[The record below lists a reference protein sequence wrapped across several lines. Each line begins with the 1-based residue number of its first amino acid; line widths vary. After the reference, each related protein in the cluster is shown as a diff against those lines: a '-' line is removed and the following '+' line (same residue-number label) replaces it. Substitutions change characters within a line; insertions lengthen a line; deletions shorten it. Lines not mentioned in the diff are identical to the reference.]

1 LPLASTPLRA
11 GGSESAGVSGRSGE
25 DEGEEEGEEEREEEG
40 KEEREEE
47 DFFGGCRPTALSA
60 SLLLSAA
67 RWPLPSMGASERER
81 ANASS
86 RSSRSAAAI
95 FTGTPLLLATRFQL
109 GVPGDHNEDDD
120 GDNEDNEDNDDEA
133 KPEAKEEEECC

>member
-1 LPLASTPLRA
+1 
-11 GGSESAGVSGRSGE
+11 
-25 DEGEEEGEEEREEEG
+25 
-40 KEEREEE
+40 
-47 DFFGGCRPTALSA
+47 
-60 SLLLSAA
+60 
-67 RWPLPSMGASERER
+67 MGASERER